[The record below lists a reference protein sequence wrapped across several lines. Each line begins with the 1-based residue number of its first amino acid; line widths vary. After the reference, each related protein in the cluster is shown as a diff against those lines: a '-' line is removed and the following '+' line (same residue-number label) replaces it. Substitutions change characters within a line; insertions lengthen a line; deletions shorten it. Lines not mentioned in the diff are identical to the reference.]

1 MIDPGTA
8 ALAAAGINF
17 VGQQLTNSAQAD
29 AAQAQ
34 TDFQERMSNTAY
46 QRQVKDLE
54 AAGLNPML
62 AYIKGGGASTPSG
75 AMPVYSSPASAA
87 SSAYHSVSSGKQSQA
102 QAIYTSGAQTAKTEA
117 EIDNVFANTALQV
130 AQTGKTE
137 ADTRLV
143 DTMVDKTIADINKI
157 KVDTDVSRAEIQRI
171 LSQTDLNEVQ
181 AENLVLQRSQ
191 IRAMINSLQASANL
205 MRTQGMTEIQRKNN
219 LEAAFDGIQAD
230 SNIQAAAFKAM
241 KDTNFAGVLA
251 REVKVGSDIAS
262 TWVDKFLF
270 WKGKSRT
277 ETESTDII
285 RDQHGREVG
294 RNRYKRVE

>member
-1 MIDPGTA
+1 MFDQLASLTQPEA
-8 ALAAAGINF
+8 ALAAAGLSF

-75 AMPVYSSPASAA
+75 SMPVYSSPVSAGVQAYQSAA
-87 SSAYHSVSSGKQSQA
+87 QA
-102 QAIYTSGAQTAKTEA
+102 HKTMA
-117 EIDNVFANTALQV
+117 EIPKIGADIDNTIADTALKV

-137 ADTRLV
+137 ADTKLV
-143 DTMVDKTIADINKI
+143 DTMVEKTIVDISKV
-157 KVDTDVSRAEIQRI
+157 KVDTDLSRAEIQRTM
-171 LSQTDLNEVQ
+171 SQTDLNEVQ

-191 IRAMINSLQASANL
+191 IRAMISSLQASANL
-205 MRTQGMTEIQRKNN
+205 MYRQGMSEIQRKNN
-219 LEAAFDGIQAD
+219 LEAAFDGIQSD
-230 SNIQAAAFKAM
+230 SNIQKAVFQAM
-241 KDTNFAGVLA
+241 KDTKFAGVLA

-270 WKGKSRT
+270 WKKSQST
-277 ETESTDII
+277 TTESTDII
-285 RDQHGREVG
+285 RDDKGREIG